1 MKKLSLSILL
11 IMTLLL
17 VFIPAIA
24 DEGISFS
31 ESSVSL
37 YENDELLLVPNVS
50 DELKGADISYISSNK
65 SAATVNSNGEVK
77 AVSKGNATITVT
89 IKTAKQTF
97 KASVKITVLRAVTS
111 VELNDEGLK
120 VLTAEDGIPFV
131 LAQSLLSDGLPEED
145 YETAMALEQ
154 IILLSKGKSV
164 QLRPVLKPATA
175 SDRTATIISSNID
188 ALEVNK
194 QNIKGVE
201 EGASIVTIASVSN
214 PEIALK
220 CGVLVVT
227 PVTKVI
233 ADTVKPTIGV
243 GASTQINVS
252 FEPEDATFRAVQWT
266 SESPKIAS
274 VDENGLVTGV
284 AKGKTVIRAKALD
297 GSNKQ
302 DTVTITV
309 QMMPTSVEI
318 SGDKELS
325 LATGKSKTV
334 KATVNPT
341 TATNRNVTWS
351 SSDPSIA
358 KVNASGYVTGV
369 SIGSCD
375 IIATSNADPD
385 LSDRIHVSVIQEVT
399 SIKFTQRTLD
409 VNVGT
414 LAFAQVEVAPANAT
428 NPVVTYTV
436 DNSKVATVD
445 ENGTIHAL
453 AKGTTTIHAKAT
465 DGSGKSGTMTLNVIQ
480 PPESVTLD
488 KTSVTVNTGRSATL
502 RATVLPKNANNTHV
516 TWESTDTSIAKVN
529 TEGQVTGVK
538 AGTCQIICKAKG
550 DESVVAIADVTVHQL
565 MTKLTAEER
574 TLNVNVKETARIR
587 WTVGPDDVTDPSVT
601 LTSNKPAIATVDQD
615 GTVHGI
621 KRGECTI
628 TIKAVDGS
636 SKSTTVRINVLQP
649 VEGVY
654 MEKSNYEVDVD
665 SSVRLTAKLIPSDA
679 SNTKMLWHSMDESIA
694 TVSGKNTRPTVTG
707 RRWGT
712 VEITGYTEDGGYSA
726 STYVTVQN
734 YNTAIRPTDLYTSN
748 NEVKLTLVNVSNL
761 QIAQVEFKIECF
773 DIYNIPLACNTNGSN
788 TFNGT
793 YSHPLGEGESTRHG
807 RFSFNH
813 YQQPDLEIGRVVL
826 TVTGYRVQ
834 EGWRY
839 DIPVNKQKPIEYQSP
854 NYIGHV
860 PTNEPLITPVPDE
873 TQIEPMG

>member
-31 ESSVSL
+31 ETSVSL

-50 DELKGADISYISSNK
+50 DELKGADIAYTSSNK

-77 AVSKGNATITVT
+77 AVSKGSATITAT

-164 QLRPVLKPATA
+164 QLRPVLKPTTA

-188 ALEVNK
+188 TLEVNK

-220 CGVLVVT
+220 CGVLVVN

-488 KTSVTVNTGRSATL
+488 KTSVTINTGRSATL
-502 RATVLPKNANNTHV
+502 RATVLPKNANNTRV

-565 MTKLTAEER
+565 MTMITAEER

-636 SKSTTVRINVLQP
+636 NKSTTVRINVLQP

-860 PTNEPLITPVPDE
+860 PTNEPLVTPAPDE